1 MPVISHQIG
10 RHRWSRK
17 PYRSDP
23 RIMCLLVSKGL
34 RLLEDIAT
42 SVVDGE
48 GWSAVCK
55 RDKVALP
62 RAGEAQELRLQGYFI
77 FLPKGGYRLQ
87 MVCFTDAQICTEPFV
102 TY

>member
-1 MPVISHQIG
+1 MLVISHQIG

-17 PYRSDP
+17 PCGKEP
-23 RIMCLLVSKGL
+23 HIMCLLVSKGL

-48 GWSAVCK
+48 GRSAVCK

-62 RAGEAQELRLQGYFI
+62 RAGEAQELGLQGYLI
-77 FLPKGGYRLQ
+77 FLPKSGYRLQ
-87 MVCFTDAQICTEPFV
+87 VVCLTDAQIYTEPFG
-102 TY
+102 Y